1 MFDCLQLRELNVTVL
16 SDTSVADYKTAD
28 YLGGSSAPFLRSLH
42 TSAFGDQ
49 PVCQSLEQPNIVTG
63 LAAAGITVARLRDS
77 DVSDLNCSYF
87 FFSLIL
93 QTHKENLQTLHKKK
107 CNSASPVVVLLCKF
121 SRKKPFDV

>member
-63 LAAAGITVARLRDS
+63 LAAAGITVARLRD
-77 DVSDLNCSYF
+77 CSYF

-93 QTHKENLQTLHKKK
+93 QTHKENLQTLHKK
-107 CNSASPVVVLLCKF
+107 LQLCF
-121 SRKKPFDV
+121 PSRGIAVQI

>member
-93 QTHKENLQTLHKKK
+93 QTHKENLQTLHKKTATLFPQSWYCCANLAEK
-107 CNSASPVVVLLCKF
+107 NPL
-121 SRKKPFDV
+121 